1 MNKFFPKFLIY
12 LSIIIL
18 AYSIFRSEIINDGN
32 FRNYYYKFY
41 FISLVLFL
49 ISLIFTYLSKP
60 FKLYFLITFI
70 STIFSLYLF
79 EAYLTFFL
87 GENNILK
94 KIRILKKEEKN
105 TTRDLDLN

>member
-70 STIFSLYLF
+70 ALSSVYIYLRH
-79 EAYLTFFL
+79 
-87 GENNILK
+87 I
-94 KIRILKKEEKN
+94 
-105 TTRDLDLN
+105 